1 MMKIDLVIN
10 LVNKE
15 EVSIPEEVTTLLE
28 ERAEARKNKQWADS
42 DRIRDELTAMG
53 WAVKDTKEGQKVSP
67 IA

>member
-1 MMKIDLVIN
+1 MPP
-10 LVNKE
+10 VNARE
-15 EVSIPEEVTTLLE
+15 NHAGSIPEEVTKLLE

-42 DRIRDELTAMG
+42 DRIRDELAAMG